1 MTMVRELSAEEFEV
15 YRKRGEALE
24 RALAEVEKSGIP
36 NVEHDPMPPVFLKT
50 IEAAQREARYS
61 VAAERPDAVGGDDAE
76 ATRLK
81 VLERLL

>member
-1 MTMVRELSAEEFEV
+1 MVRELSAEEFEV

-24 RALAEVEKSGIP
+24 QALAEVEESGIP
-36 NVEHDPMPPVFLKT
+36 HVEHDPMPPLFLKT
-50 IEAAQREARYS
+50 IEAVQREARHS
-61 VAAERPDAVGGDDAE
+61 AAAERPDAIGGCDAE

>member
-1 MTMVRELSAEEFEV
+1 MAMVRELSAEEFDV

-24 RALAEVEKSGIP
+24 RALMEAEKSGIQEL
-36 NVEHDPMPPVFLKT
+36 EHDPMPPLFLKT
-50 IEAAQREARYS
+50 IEAVQREARHS
-61 VAAERPDAVGGDDAE
+61 AAAERPDAIGGYDAE